1 MDFGTGSQALAR
13 QLQEEEDLHAQQVYA
28 RRQRERQAQQQ
39 QQQGQAPAWAQSA
52 SQVPSGEL
60 ARKKK
65 KDCVIM

>member
-39 QQQGQAPAWAQSA
+39 QGQAPAWAQGA